1 VIPLRDS
8 ETLLSRPVVTH
19 VLIALNVAVF
29 LYELTLGPELEG
41 FVRTWGF
48 IPARYFWLTP
58 LDPEEW
64 VARYLPLLGSM
75 FLHGGWAHLIGNMV
89 YLWIFGDN
97 VEDRLGHGRYL
108 VFYVVCG
115 VSASLAQAYLHP
127 DSLVPTVGA
136 SGAISG
142 VLGAYLVLFP
152 YARVLTL
159 VPLLALL
166 PTHRGAGGDL
176 PGSLVPDAAH
186 ERNRGTRADG
196 RAGGSGMV
204 GARRRIRGRGGART
218 APARAA
224 ARSAKV
230 AGPVRFVVNE
240 RPSIQ
245 GGTDGYR

>member
-64 VARYLPLLGSM
+64 VARYLPILGSM

-127 DSLVPTVGA
+127 DSLVATVGA

-152 YARVLTL
+152 YARALREYYRKL
-159 VPLLALL
+159 V
-166 PTHRGAGGDL
+166 
-176 PGSLVPDAAH
+176 
-186 ERNRGTRADG
+186 EI
-196 RAGGSGMV
+196 
-204 GARRRIRGRGGART
+204 ARREESLTRSHSIEE
-218 APARAA
+218 AA
-224 ARSAKV
+224 ARARDKRRRSQALN
-230 AGPVRFVVNE
+230 ATASRSG
-240 RPSIQ
+240 SQ
-245 GGTDGYR
+245 G